1 MEKKFNQGENRFEE
15 VKQTIGT
22 IQSEG
27 IYPSIVGFK
36 RPILYIL
43 LKVIMPVPFAAIL
56 VFVDT
61 VWIAVP
67 SIICLLFGYFVLQL
81 YFVQTNNSVKELV
94 NFGLFMTICYISVLL
109 FMEEHPLPR
118 NYVGWFYIVILTVYF
133 SISSVG

>member
-1 MEKKFNQGENRFEE
+1 MDKKFNQGENRFDE

-36 RPILYIL
+36 RPLLYVL
-43 LKVIMPVPFAAIL
+43 FKVIMPLPFAAIL

-81 YFVQTNNSVKELV
+81 WFVQANTSIKELL
-94 NFGLFMTICYISVLL
+94 NFGLFMTVCYISVLL

-133 SISSVG
+133 SVTSVG

>member
-1 MEKKFNQGENRFEE
+1 MDKEFNKEENRFGEL
-15 VKQTIGT
+15 KQTIGT

-36 RPILYIL
+36 RPLLHIL

-81 YFVQTNNSVKELV
+81 YFVQTNNSVKELL

-133 SISSVG
+133 SVTSVG